1 MQSLKLT
8 APLRIDFCGGYTDIA
23 EISKVTGTAIA
34 NVAID
39 LYRDAART
47 QPVLLQVLLNRAD
60 GANGTEEELRLLS
73 ALNTYAQTYLQ
84 TDMDYRQ
91 SLQLQVQVPVSMG
104 LGVSST
110 LSVLLTS
117 AARLHQGW
125 DLATIRDHAF
135 RDAQLFEKDILQV
148 KGGYQD
154 FIPAI
159 YGGYN
164 WITAE
169 SGGQGDGLIKD
180 PDTVAI
186 ATYPVP
192 PAIATYLNTC
202 VVIVY
207 SLRPASSSKI
217 IDDIVNRS
225 TDHSEQEQRLLE
237 VSRRIHHY
245 NVTFHHYLCEAL
257 SQAADSDSTSPALPF
272 APQYLAKLIDT
283 IDHAWE
289 LRQQFS
295 PLAANPVL
303 DQVAQAVAADVYCAH
318 GVGAGGSV
326 LVLYAKP
333 DRLDSLYR
341 QLAALSQ
348 QFNITL
354 FYPNVNQTGVA
365 IDHPH

>member
-1 MQSLKLT
+1 M

-23 EISKVTGTAIA
+23 EISRVTGTAIA

-39 LYRDAART
+39 LYTDPART
-47 QPVLLQVLLNRAD
+47 RPVLFQVLLNRAD
-60 GANGTEEELRLLS
+60 GVNSTDEEQRLLS
-73 ALNTYAQTYLQ
+73 ALNTYAQRYLQ
-84 TDMDYRQ
+84 TDIDYRQ
-91 SLQLQVQVPVSMG
+91 CLQVQVQVPVSMG
-104 LGVSST
+104 LGVSSA

-117 AARLHQGW
+117 AARWHQGW

-159 YGGYN
+159 YGSYN
-164 WITAE
+164 WITAD

-180 PDTVAI
+180 PETVTI
-186 ATYPVP
+186 ATYAVP

-217 IDDIVNRS
+217 IDDIVHRS
-225 TDHSEQEQRLLE
+225 TDHSEQEKRLLE

-245 NVTFHHYLCEAL
+245 NVIFHQHLCEAL
-257 SQAADSDSTSPALPF
+257 SQAADSQVAPHALPF
-272 APQYLAKLIDT
+272 APQHLDKLIAS
-283 IDHAWE
+283 INHAWE

-303 DQVAQAVAADVYCAH
+303 DQVAQAVAADIYCTH

-333 DRLDSLYR
+333 DRLDSLSQ
-341 QLAALSQ
+341 QLTVLSQ

-354 FYPNVNQTGVA
+354 FYPKVNQTGVV
-365 IDHPH
+365 IDQQC